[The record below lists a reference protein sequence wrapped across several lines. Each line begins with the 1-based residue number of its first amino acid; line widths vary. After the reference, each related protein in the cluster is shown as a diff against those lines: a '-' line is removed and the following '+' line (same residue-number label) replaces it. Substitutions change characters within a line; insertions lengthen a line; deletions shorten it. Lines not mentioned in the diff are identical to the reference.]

1 MDQRKTN
8 SPEPLDMT
16 WEAALQYS
24 WLAALYTTILLTVLL
39 DSHAILAR
47 VVRRRHSVRR
57 ELLRGDLSSDD
68 LEAPIAFIESLK

>member
-1 MDQRKTN
+1 
-8 SPEPLDMT
+8 MT

-47 VVRRRHSVRR
+47 VVRRRPSVRR
-57 ELLRGDLSSDD
+57 SYFGVICHPTIWKGRLLTSKVLN
-68 LEAPIAFIESLK
+68 K